1 MGMYLTDLVYIDV
14 AHPYSGGM
22 ESAPRK
28 NAMNNILRV
37 IADYQDSCKMDL
49 GPVMPYVQSYFNS
62 FRYIE
67 ELQKFI
73 EDDNFRLSKKLEP
86 ATHSPNDKLSSKS
99 FRGVADF
106 SSPQPKKGSAHL
118 LFTPQLSC
126 GAAIEQSAAASK
138 FKAADA
144 AALAEHVFV
153 PGHRKTRSLGKD
165 FNYIV
170 NPGGNGGGGSGVV
183 DVGGGSGGSDDI
195 DGKCASLP
203 PNVDPS
209 RHLIDGSVMDSD
221 AAAAAAVAASRD
233 SAHIVG
239 EPFYSSRHGSLRYGG
254 SRESGVSGLSG
265 SMNASSCFSH
275 GRFGDASLRSD
286 GASSFRSGDGASFS
300 SSGAAAGA
308 AASSTGE
315 SAANDADGFVVPQN
329 IDILQIPD
337 GGDIQDYRTKPVV
350 FEGCL
355 KRKPLLKHGRKPTV
369 KNWTKYWVREKQRK
383 REREI
388 ER

>member
-49 GPVMPYVQSYFNS
+49 GPVMPYVQSYFHS

-86 ATHSPNDKLSSKS
+86 GAHSPHDKLNSKS
-99 FRGVADF
+99 FRGAADF

-126 GAAIEQSAAASK
+126 GAAIESPKAQAQFA
-138 FKAADA
+138 AADA
-144 AALAEHVFV
+144 AAMADHVFV

-165 FNYIV
+165 FNYVV
-170 NPGGNGGGGSGVV
+170 NAGEV
-183 DVGGGSGGSDDI
+183 

-203 PNVDPS
+203 PNVDPR
-209 RHLIDGSVMDSD
+209 RHLIDGSVMDGGVGAAGAALRAGAPHD
-221 AAAAAAVAASRD
+221 ASHHGD
-233 SAHIVG
+233 SLYG
-239 EPFYSSRHGSLRYGG
+239 SRHGSLRYGG

-265 SMNASSCFSH
+265 SINASTGLSH
-275 GRFGDASLRSD
+275 GRFGDASWRSD
-286 GASSFRSGDGASFS
+286 GAAAGRGADVASF
-300 SSGAAAGA
+300 GPAGTPVAAV
-308 AASSTGE
+308 GE
-315 SAANDADGFVVPQN
+315 SGVEEAPGFVVPAN
-329 IDILQIPD
+329 VDSLHLPES
-337 GGDIQDYRTKPVV
+337 GEVEDYRTKPVI

-369 KNWTKYWVREKQRK
+369 KNWTKYWVSHLRRTK
-383 REREI
+383 REGRKVSI
-388 ER
+388 F

>member
-170 NPGGNGGGGSGVV
+170 NAAGV
-183 DVGGGSGGSDDI
+183 DV

-203 PNVDPS
+203 PNIDPG
-209 RHLIDGSVMDSD
+209 RHLIDGSVMDSN
-221 AAAAAAVAASRD
+221 AAAAAAAGDTSLLTVAASRD
-233 SAHIVG
+233 SSHNG
-239 EPFYSSRHGSLRYGG
+239 EAFYSSRHGSLRYGG

-315 SAANDADGFVVPQN
+315 PAANDADGFVVPQN